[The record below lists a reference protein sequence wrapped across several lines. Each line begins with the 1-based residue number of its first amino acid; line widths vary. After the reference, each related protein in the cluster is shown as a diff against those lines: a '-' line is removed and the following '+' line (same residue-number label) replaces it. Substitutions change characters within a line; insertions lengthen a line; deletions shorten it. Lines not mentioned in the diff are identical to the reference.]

1 MAFVKRLPT
10 QPRFDFAGK
19 RKITLAASGVLM
31 VLSILAVA
39 TLGLNLGVDFRGGI
53 VMEIETEAE
62 TADLPDIRAQM
73 NGLGLG
79 DVTIQ
84 SFGAPD
90 VVRMQIQEQD
100 GGAEAQQAAIEKIRD
115 ALDPRV
121 SEWRRVEFVGP
132 AVGEE
137 LKQAGMM
144 ATGLALAAM
153 ALYIWFRF
161 EWQFAAAGL
170 AALVHDLVLT
180 LGFFSVTQLEFN
192 LGTVAAVLTIA
203 GYSIN
208 DTVVI
213 FDRVREILRKY
224 KRKSMPELVNISLNS
239 TLTRT
244 LLTSGTTLIALIAL
258 AIFGG
263 AVIRSFTWALIFGVA
278 IGTYSSVGFGT
289 PLLMLFGV
297 KPSTVAV
304 AQESDKEAA
313 ARVSG
318 QQGGSGA

>member
-1 MAFVKRLPT
+1 MALVKRFPIE
-10 QPRFDFAGK
+10 PRFDFAGK
-19 RKITLAASGVLM
+19 RRITLGVSTVLM
-31 VLSILAVA
+31 VLSIIAVGV
-39 TLGLNLGVDFRGGI
+39 LGLNLGVDFRGGI
-53 VMEIETEAE
+53 VMEIQTKAE
-62 TADLPDIRAQM
+62 TADVQAIRSEM
-73 NGLGLG
+73 NDLGLG

-84 SFGAPD
+84 RFGEPN
-90 VVRMQIQEQD
+90 VVRLQVQEQE
-100 GGAEAQQAAIEKIRD
+100 GGAQAQQAAIERIRN
-115 ALDPRV
+115 ALDARV
-121 SEWRRVEFVGP
+121 AQWRRVEFVGP

-144 ATGLALAAM
+144 ATGLALLAM

-170 AALVHDLVLT
+170 SALVHDLVLT
-180 LGFFSVTQLEFN
+180 LGFFAVTQLEFN

-224 KRKSMPELVNISLNS
+224 KRKAMPELINLSLNS

-244 LLTSGTTLIALIAL
+244 LLTSGTTLIALFAL

-263 AVIRSFTWALIFGVA
+263 TVIRSFTWALIFGVA
-278 IGTYSSVGFGT
+278 VGTYSSVGFGT

-297 KPSTVAV
+297 KPSTVTV
-304 AQESDKEAA
+304 TQETDKEAA

-318 QQGGSGA
+318 QGGN